1 MSIKNLIHNILSTW
15 HLRLVA
21 WLLWLFFIIVCLL
34 ELASCRTSQPTY
46 TSVARFSAVADT
58 VRITHT
64 LPVADTLRLPLPQLH
79 TGVPACDS
87 LCQQQLDA
95 LLADLRVAKK
105 SGQSSYSFYYDAYQ
119 RQLVL
124 TQQLAAQLSTQE
136 KSVHSQS
143 LQNKETSV
151 QRVPYTPIYMLVLAM
166 IGASNIGYFIFRLF
180 IFFKFPKLL

>member
-58 VRITHT
+58 VRLTHT

-95 LLADLRVAKK
+95 TLAALRVAKN
-105 SGQSSYSFYYDAYQ
+105 SGENSYSLYYDTYKQ
-119 RQLVL
+119 QLVL
-124 TQQLAAQLSTQE
+124 TQQLAAQLSTQQHHT
-136 KSVHSQS
+136 HSNTTQEV
-143 LQNKETSV
+143 LV
-151 QRVPYTPIYMLVLAM
+151 QRVPYTPRWLQALAM
-166 IGASNIGYFIFRLF
+166 IGAASIAYLLFRIYRLF
-180 IFFKFPKLL
+180 NS